1 MAATFIHDIVF
12 LVRQRVVAVAA
23 LICVA
28 IATSSCRT
36 IEKVTVE
43 VPVYVHDTAYVS
55 QHIHD
60 SVYVENTEYIKGD
73 TVYKT
78 KWKYVEK
85 VKTDTVYKYVE
96 KPIETVTE
104 VVKTEYVEKE
114 LKWWQKSLMFF
125 GGLMVFGIFVY
136 IAMFFLSIK
145 KT

>member
-1 MAATFIHDIVF
+1 MGVSSYNIVF
-12 LVRQRVVAVAA
+12 LVGKRAVALAA
-23 LICVA
+23 LICLVFA
-28 IATSSCRT
+28 AVSCRT

-43 VPVYVHDTAYVS
+43 VPVYVHDTSYIS

-96 KPIETVTE
+96 KPVEVTKETV
-104 VVKTEYVEKE
+104 EYIEKQ
-114 LKWWQKSLMFF
+114 LSWWQKSLMFM
-125 GGLMVFGIFVY
+125 GGLLLFGMIAY
-136 IAMFFLSIK
+136 IVQLAWVTRK
-145 KT
+145 K